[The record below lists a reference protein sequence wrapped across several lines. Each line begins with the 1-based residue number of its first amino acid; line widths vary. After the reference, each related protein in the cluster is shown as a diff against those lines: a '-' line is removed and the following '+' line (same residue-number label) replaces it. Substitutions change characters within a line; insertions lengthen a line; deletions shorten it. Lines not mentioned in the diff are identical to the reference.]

1 MAGFD
6 WGSLAG
12 AVASLGSAY
21 LSSRSASNAGKAQTQ
36 AAQQSND
43 MQWRIYQDQVARNQP
58 FYNAGIQAQDRFLQ
72 LMGLNPAST
81 GGNSLYYSTAQ
92 DGTPI
97 ARADLYAS
105 DPRYRAAWDSAL
117 QQHQNQWHTG
127 YWSGSDKNLIL
138 GQLESALGP
147 MQQPSSNL
155 SQQQAF
161 DAFRNTP
168 GYQFGLDQGRR
179 AVESSA
185 AARGGLNS
193 GAALKALTKFGN
205 DYADQQGFTP
215 YMNRLSGLFGGAQ
228 TAAGQIGSY
237 GTNFANNYGQNLQN
251 AAQARANSTYASN
264 QAWNNG
270 INSAASFFGDW
281 YGSRNRAQ
289 TPTGAG
295 AYQYGSMYGWG
306 G

>member
-58 FYNAGIQAQDRFLQ
+58 FYNAGLAAQNRYMQ
-72 LMGLNPAST
+72 LLGLASPSTTTTGQTASQPASGMT
-81 GGNSLYYSTAQ
+81 NGQYYLAAHPELQGTKWAKDEASLFQHFYKYGARDGAVWGPSGTQMQTTSTT
-92 DGTPI
+92 TP
-97 ARADLYAS
+97 DM
-105 DPRYRAAWDSAL
+105 
-117 QQHQNQWHTG
+117 T
-127 YWSGSDKNLIL
+127 
-138 GQLESALGP
+138 
-147 MQQPSSNL
+147 
-155 SQQQAF
+155 QQQAF

-168 GYQFGLDQGRR
+168 GYQFGLNQGRR

-228 TAAGQIGSY
+228 TAAGQMGSY
-237 GTNFANNYGQNLQN
+237 GANFANNYGQNLQN

>member
-6 WGSLAG
+6 WGGLIG
-12 AVASLGSAY
+12 AAVSLGSAY
-21 LSSRSASNAGKAQTQ
+21 LSSKGAKSASKDASK
-36 AAQQSND
+36 AAQQSSAMD
-43 MQWRIYQDQVARNQP
+43 WQIYQDQIKRNQP
-58 FYNAGIQAQDRFLQ
+58 FYDNGLAAQNRYMQ
-72 LMGLNPAST
+72 LLGLSPAST
-81 GGNSLYYSTAQ
+81 GGSSLYYSTAQ

-105 DPRYRAAWDSAL
+105 DPRYRAAWDNTL

-127 YWSGSDKNLIL
+127 YWSGSDKNLIQ

-155 SQQQAF
+155 SQLQAF

-168 GYQFGLDQGRR
+168 GYQFGLDQGKR

-193 GAALKALTKFGN
+193 GATLKALTKFGN

-215 YMNRLSGLFGGAQ
+215 YMNRLAGLFGGAQ
-228 TAAGQIGSY
+228 TAAGQMGSY
-237 GTNFANNYGQNLQN
+237 GTNFANNYGQNLQS

-270 INSAASFFGDW
+270 LNSAASFFGDW
-281 YGSRNRAQ
+281 YGSRNRSQ

-295 AYQYGSMYGWG
+295 AFGYGWG